1 MEEQVGILSW
11 PESDPGP
18 TTTNTHPTTM
28 TLTDYL
34 VLLTYLLGI
43 FAVGVGLS
51 VKVKDTDGLFAASGQ
66 SPWWASGL
74 SAFMTMFSA
83 GTFVVWGGIAYRL
96 GLVAVMIN
104 ICYGVAAMLVGYFVA
119 GRWKQL
125 GIRTPAEFIE
135 KRFGRA
141 ALHFYTWSMMIYRMV
156 GVAVALYSL
165 AVLLVALMPLPNGN
179 PLRDP
184 ATGNLSI
191 TWAILLFGGIVVI
204 YTMIGGLWAVLMTD
218 VLQFI
223 VLNLTV
229 LFIIPLI
236 IRDVGGFSA
245 LIEKAPE
252 GFLSP
257 VAEDYTWFFLLGWV
271 AIHFFMVG
279 AEWAFVQRFLCVPS
293 ERDARKS
300 TYLFGILYLVSP
312 ILWLLPPLAY
322 RAIDPNADP
331 EQAYVLSC
339 KHVLPIGMLGLMIA
353 AMFSATASM
362 VSSQLNVFAGVLTED
377 VYRKLR
383 PETADSQLLMVGRG
397 MSFVLGAILI
407 AIAIAVPALGGA
419 EDVIVTITSLMVGP
433 LLAPTI
439 WGLFSRSV
447 SQSAVWWTAGVC
459 FVAGLVVRF
468 IAPDFFAS
476 YGKYPD
482 VIVGVILPVA
492 VLCGIQIYSKGISP
506 GWEKIRAAIAAED
519 ARKAPSAAAP
529 IVQTYDPTPAYIVAG
544 ALLVCAIMMVALLFV
559 NAKDLQTI
567 GLFAGIL
574 FVMAT
579 TIGYFAKQRSQK
591 TIPEIQKTT

>member
-1 MEEQVGILSW
+1 
-11 PESDPGP
+11 
-18 TTTNTHPTTM
+18 M

-51 VKVKDTDGLFAASGQ
+51 AKVKNTGDLFSAGGQ

-96 GLVAVMIN
+96 GIVAVMIN
-104 ICYGVAAMLVGYFVA
+104 LCYGVAAVLVGYFVA
-119 GRWKQL
+119 GHWQRI

-135 KRFGRA
+135 KRYGVGP
-141 ALHFYTWSMMIYRMV
+141 LHFYTWSMMIYRMV

-165 AVLLVALMPLPNGN
+165 SVLLVALMPLAEGN

-191 TWAILLFGGIVVI
+191 TWAILVFGGIVVL
-204 YTMIGGLWAVLMTD
+204 YTMVGGLWAVLMTD

-223 VLNLTV
+223 VLNLAV
-229 LFIIPLI
+229 LFMIPLI
-236 IRDVGGFSA
+236 VADAGGISS
-245 LIEKAPE
+245 LIDRAPP
-252 GFLSP
+252 GFFNP
-257 VAEDYTWFFLLGWV
+257 VSGDYTWFFLAGWV

-293 ERDARKS
+293 ARDAKKS
-300 TYLFGILYLVSP
+300 AYLFGILYLVSP
-312 ILWLLPPLAY
+312 MLWLLPPLAY
-322 RAIDPNADP
+322 RVINPDADP

-339 KHVLPIGMLGLMIA
+339 QHVLPIGMLGLMIA

-377 VYRKLR
+377 IYKRVRPQSDQRHLLR
-383 PETADSQLLMVGRG
+383 VGRG

-407 AIAIAVPALGGA
+407 ALAIAVPAMGGA

-439 WGLFSRSV
+439 WGLFSRRI
-447 SQSAVWWTAGVC
+447 SQTAVWCTAGVC
-459 FVAGLVVRF
+459 FLAGAAVKF
-468 IAPDFFAS
+468 GWPDFFAA

-482 VIVGVILPVA
+482 VVVGVVLPVA
-492 VLCGIQIYSKGISP
+492 VLTVVQMLSKGTSP
-506 GWEKIRAAIAAED
+506 GWSRVHHTAQADQVANNASSTV
-519 ARKAPSAAAP
+519 A
-529 IVQTYDPTPAYIVAG
+529 TTFDPTPAFIVSG
-544 ALLVCAIMMVALLFV
+544 ALMVCGLMMFALLFV
-559 NAKDLQTI
+559 NTQNLA
-567 GLFAGIL
+567 
-574 FVMAT
+574 
-579 TIGYFAKQRSQK
+579 TIGYFASALILLSAGIGYAGHRKSRTNLSRLS
-591 TIPEIQKTT
+591 TPS